1 MPLCGFNATMLKGL
15 TLFAQG
21 LYEQAVKRSENDGV
35 DVKTA
40 MEIEVHEMNVF
51 LPALDEEYEE
61 LRKTQGVDESMRN
74 LVQWTKQHKKEK

>member
-1 MPLCGFNATMLKGL
+1 MLKGL

-21 LYEQAVKRSENDGV
+21 LYEQAVKRAAKDGV

-51 LPALDEEYEE
+51 LPALDEQYEE
-61 LRKTQGVDESMRN
+61 LRKTQDVDEAMRN
-74 LVQWTKQHKKEK
+74 LVTWAKQRDKQPGHSADKF

>member
-21 LYEQAVKRSENDGV
+21 LYEQVVKRSEKDGV

-40 MEIEVHEMNVF
+40 MEIEVHEMNIF
-51 LPALDEEYEE
+51 LPALDEKYEE
-61 LRKTQGVDESMRN
+61 LRKTQDVDEAMRN
-74 LVQWTKQHKKEK
+74 LVRWTKEQKERR